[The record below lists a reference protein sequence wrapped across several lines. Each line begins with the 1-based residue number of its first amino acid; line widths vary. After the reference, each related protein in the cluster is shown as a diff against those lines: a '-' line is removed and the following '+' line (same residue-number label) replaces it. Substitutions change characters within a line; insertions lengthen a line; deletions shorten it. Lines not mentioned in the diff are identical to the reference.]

1 VAVSLD
7 PAVSLEPSG
16 KLRGVLV
23 DGLEPYAATVTTGA
37 VSVPDPPDRPLFD
50 DALYPQEAE
59 YSAVNPNVLRPG
71 GVRVCAG
78 TVHYRDDAPP
88 WCATAATKA
97 TVPCAVPYEWGC
109 GDVTIDTHGLFSWVA
124 DGHALRVHAAP
135 SAAGYVATAS
145 AAIVALILVDTLGP
159 PLAPAWAA
167 REVASI
173 TVAVSIMGGF
183 NWAFVIVTAVSFGLA
198 VGGARPKLVAA
209 SLRAALVITV
219 AECLTDYNI
228 DATAVSLARVIA
240 AAAVAIAA
248 GARGTVWS
256 LPWAVVRGVLPVVV
270 ESVAIDPS
278 RTGDLWLI
286 AVVITGTAFF
296 VGLWVSPAGAWR
308 QTFLPPEPAPPP
320 YVEYYYPAG
329 AGSSGAGSAGGYI

>member
-1 VAVSLD
+1 MAVSLD
-7 PAVSLEPSG
+7 PVVALEPSG

-23 DGLEPYAATVTTGA
+23 DGAEPYADTITTGA

-50 DALYPQEAE
+50 GALYPQEAD
-59 YSAVNPNVLRPG
+59 YPAVNPNVLRPG

-88 WCATAATKA
+88 WCATAATEA
-97 TVPCAVPYEWGC
+97 TVPCAVPYQWGC
-109 GDVTIDTHGLFSWVA
+109 DGVAIDAQGLFSWVA

-135 SAAGYVATAS
+135 SAAGYVVTAS

-159 PLAPAWAA
+159 PTAPAWAA

-173 TVAVSIMGGF
+173 ALAVSVMGGF
-183 NWAFVIVTAVSFGLA
+183 NWAFVIVTAVPFGLA
-198 VGGARPKLVAA
+198 VGGAHHKLVAA

-240 AAAVAIAA
+240 AAAVAMAA
-248 GARGTVWS
+248 GARGTLWA
-256 LPWAVVRGVLPVVV
+256 LPWALVRGVLPVVV

-286 AVVITGTAFF
+286 SAVITGTAFF
-296 VGLWVSPAGAWR
+296 VGFWVAPDNAWR
-308 QTFLPPEPAPPP
+308 RHLLPSDPAPPP
-320 YVEYYYPAG
+320 YVEYYYPADATPG
-329 AGSSGAGSAGGYI
+329 IAGGYI

>member
-1 VAVSLD
+1 MAVSLD
-7 PAVSLEPSG
+7 PAVALEPSG

-23 DGLEPYAATVTTGA
+23 DGVEPYAATVTTGA

-59 YSAVNPNVLRPG
+59 YAAVNPNVLRPG

-88 WCATAATKA
+88 WCTTAATKA

-109 GDVTIDTHGLFSWVA
+109 GDVSIDTHGLYSWVA
-124 DGHALRVHAAP
+124 DGHALRVHSAP
-135 SAAGYVATAS
+135 SAAGYVVTAS
-145 AAIVALILVDTLGP
+145 AAIVALILVDTLAP

-173 TVAVSIMGGF
+173 TVAVSVMGGF
-183 NWAFVIVTAVSFGLA
+183 NWAFVIVTAVSFGFA
-198 VGGARPKLVAA
+198 VGGAHRKLVAA

-240 AAAVAIAA
+240 AAAVSMAA
-248 GARGTVWS
+248 GARGTLWS
-256 LPWAVVRGVLPVVV
+256 LPWALVRGVLPVVV

-286 AVVITGTAFF
+286 SVVITGTAFF
-296 VGLWVSPAGAWR
+296 VGFWVAPAGSWR
-308 QTFLPPEPAPPP
+308 AHLLPPAAAPPPPP
-320 YVEYYYPAG
+320 YVELYYPYAET
-329 AGSSGAGSAGGYI
+329 GGYI